1 MTVNLVIIVGAT
13 EPLFDLNHLYFP
25 TDASLKLIIFL
36 VFFEVKFSQAR
47 TGHTDTSSTKRTWC
61 KPLKKQKKKKKLA
74 PFFPFNFL
82 IA

>member
-36 VFFEVKFSQAR
+36 GFFEINSVSHGLDIR
-47 TGHTDTSSTKRTWC
+47 THLPQKGLDVNHS
-61 KPLKKQKKKKKLA
+61 KKHKNPLA
-74 PFFPFNFL
+74 PFFSS
-82 IA
+82 

>member
-36 VFFEVKFSQAR
+36 GFFEIKFSQPR
-47 TGHTDTSSTKRTWC
+47 TGHPNTSPTKRT
-61 KPLKKQKKKKKLA
+61 
-74 PFFPFNFL
+74 
-82 IA
+82 